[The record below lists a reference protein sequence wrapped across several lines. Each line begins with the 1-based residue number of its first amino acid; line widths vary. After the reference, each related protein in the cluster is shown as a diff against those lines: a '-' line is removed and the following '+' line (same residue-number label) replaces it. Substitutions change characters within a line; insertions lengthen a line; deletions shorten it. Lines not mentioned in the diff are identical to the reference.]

1 MDYMMKEVLASW
13 KIAIHKILTIF
24 EIENFW

>member
-13 KIAIHKILTIF
+13 KIATHKILTIS